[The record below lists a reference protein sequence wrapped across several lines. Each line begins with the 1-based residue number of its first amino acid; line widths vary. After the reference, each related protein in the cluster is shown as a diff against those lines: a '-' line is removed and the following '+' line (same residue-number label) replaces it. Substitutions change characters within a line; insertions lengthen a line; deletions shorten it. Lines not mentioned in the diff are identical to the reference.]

1 MLNETIIRSFAR
13 SILFNEVIKEAHMGP
28 SNSNQGEFTD
38 INYGMYN
45 QHGPDY
51 NKDKEELEEL
61 EEIEPIE
68 TNYVASVNFV
78 DPTYDISFIETEYT
92 PTNKSELKK
101 ATNVFIDS
109 RVENNIEDI
118 ENIWSSIKKEIESY
132 IG

>member
-1 MLNETIIRSFAR
+1 MLNESTIRSFAR

-28 SNSNQGEFTD
+28 SNTNQGEFTD

-51 NKDKEELEEL
+51 NNDKEELESI

-92 PTNKSELKK
+92 PTNKAELKK

-109 RVENNIEDI
+109 RVENNVEDI
-118 ENIWSSIKKEIESY
+118 ESIWSSIKKEIESY